1 MNRARRLEGRMGRGW
16 RRRGALLAGLA
27 LLALAGC
34 GGGQGPATTPTS
46 LPATTAAPGTSAPGR
61 TAPATR
67 GPRRIVV
74 VVEENHSYDQV
85 IGSPEAPFLNRLAGQ
100 GTLLTRFYATTHPS
114 LPNYIAMVSGGTQG
128 ITSDCGDCNVDTP
141 NLADQLERA
150 GISWKAYQQGL
161 PAPCSDAHVAGDYA
175 KKHDPF
181 MYFHSVRAD
190 PARCAKVVP
199 FDRLD
204 ADLAAGH
211 LPRFVFVTPDLA
223 HDMHGTG
230 EGAGKASLVRAA
242 DDWLR
247 TLYGRL
253 AASTAWREDTRLVV
267 TWDEGGGGGGGG
279 RGACCGGL
287 GAGGHIATVVAGPR
301 VRPGRDATTYDHY
314 ALLRSVEAAFG
325 LPFLGHA
332 ADPTSATIPA
342 VAGPAA

>member
-1 MNRARRLEGRMGRGW
+1 MREAGRTV
-16 RRRGALLAGLA
+16 LALA
-27 LLALAGC
+27 LLVLAGC
-34 GGGQGPATTPTS
+34 GGGGQGPGVTTPTS
-46 LPATTAAPGTSAPGR
+46 APVTSAAPTTGD
-61 TAPATR
+61 PARSTGGAR
-67 GPRRIVV
+67 GPHRIVV

-85 IGSPEAPFLNRLAGQ
+85 IGSPEAPFLNRLAAQ
-100 GTLLTRFYATTHPS
+100 GTLLTGFYATTHPS
-114 LPNYIAMVSGGTQG
+114 LPNYIAMVSGDTQG
-128 ITSDCGDCNVDTP
+128 ITSDCGDCNVDAP

-150 GISWKAYQQGL
+150 GISWTAYQQGL
-161 PAPCSDAHVAGDYA
+161 PAPCSDAHLAGDYA

-204 ADLAAGH
+204 ADLAAGR

-230 EGAGKASLVRAA
+230 TGADNAALVRAA

-247 TLYGRL
+247 DLYGKL
-253 AASTAWREDTRLVV
+253 AASSAWREDTRLVV
-267 TWDEGGGGGGGG
+267 TWDEGGGGG
-279 RGACCGGL
+279 RGSCCGGL
-287 GAGGHIATVVAGPR
+287 AAGGHIATIVAGPR
-301 VRPGRDATTYDHY
+301 VRPGRDPTTYDHY

-332 ADPTSATIPA
+332 ADPTSVTIPA